1 MQTLSSRIPI
11 GIFSLLLA
19 ASTFFMLTGSN
30 FARYETLSDVLQ
42 DILTKLAAFTAETP
56 EDKVYVH
63 SDKPFYKPGETI
75 WFAVYVRNGKDLK
88 PSEQS
93 DIVNVEI
100 INPKGSLEKAYK
112 IIAKDGVAQGDFV
125 IDAAA
130 MGGLYKIRA
139 FTTWQKNDLEPAI
152 FEKEVQVQAVVLPRL
167 KMKLDFQ
174 KDAYGPGAPVA
185 CDLTLNTNENKPLA
199 NYAFTYVVNI
209 DGAKILQNKATT
221 NERGEA
227 LISFSLPADLNT
239 NDGLLNVMIDYQG
252 QTEAISRSVP
262 IILNN
267 IKVEFFAEGGDMVEN
282 MPAKVAF
289 RALNEFGKT
298 ADVEGYITDKNGNK
312 VANFASF
319 HKGMGAFTFAP
330 KENETYTA
338 HITQPEN
345 IEQTFLLP
353 DALPKGYVLEVER
366 TEKDNIFLNVHSTE
380 NESLSIIAT
389 VHGEKYFATTFNA
402 HPGTNA
408 LSIPTRDMPIGITQ
422 ITVFDSKGIARSE
435 RLAFVNAHKKL
446 KIELTTDKEKYLP
459 REKVNL
465 TVKVKDER
473 GMPMPANLSLSVVND
488 QLLSFAD
495 DKSSNILSWMLVEG
509 ELKGKV
515 EEPNFYFDEKEP
527 LEKRTVALDYLLMT
541 AGWRRYTWKEIL
553 SDQARIVTHQAEKA
567 VIAGT
572 IWNSNENKPLK
583 GAKVFS
589 DNPKISTITDEKGKF
604 SFKGVPLTQAITLR
618 VQADNMYEQNIYV
631 ASYNNSYQAYMYVN
645 YPQPIPM
652 STPTMA
658 GVPKTVGATKGGGKM
673 APKKAGSKG
682 EPGMGAAPD
691 PVAVMAPPPPPPP
704 VREEMEFAPAVEP
717 DAMGMDEPVDDLKN
731 IVEDIPEKPVQM
743 GLAVADERAKIGKKD
758 LGAQEK
764 KIMEDPVEIAQDDDF
779 LEMDFENGIEIA
791 NADGQTAFKHYY
803 LAKQFASP
811 DYGTIAAPEP
821 TMVRNDF
828 RSTLYWNGNVVTDRT
843 GKTTLSFFTSDEI
856 TSFRITAEG
865 IATDGMIGRA
875 EKTMFS
881 QLPFSIS
888 AKIPVEVV
896 TEDVIKIPVT
906 LVNNTDKSLSG
917 PLEVTVPEGMTA
929 MATGNTNV
937 TLAAREAKTV
947 YLAYNVVSTQG
958 KGTFSAKF
966 GAWGLSDA
974 IEQAIKIIPKGFPV
988 KLAGSGSDA
997 EKEYTFDLQN
1007 VVQGSQTITFTAFPS
1022 TVSEILKG
1030 LEGMLQEPYGCFEQ
1044 TSSSTYPNILVLN
1057 YLTTT
1062 GQANPE
1068 LVKRAKD
1075 LIGRGYARLAGY
1087 ESKSGG
1093 FEWFGGDPAHEGLTA
1108 YGLMEFMD
1116 MRKVWDGVDDKMI
1129 NRTVEWL
1136 MKRRDGKGGFERNP
1150 RALHEFG
1157 LTDPETMSAYIVWAL
1172 SEFQQKGIE
1181 KELDKSYETAMQTKN
1196 PYQLGL
1202 VANSMFNY
1210 GKQAEGKK
1218 ALNELIKVQNQN
1230 GVWTAKEKD
1239 RSAPGSGG
1247 QGLAIETASLGLLGM
1262 MKQDNADMGNI
1273 RKVAE
1278 FIRNARNSGG
1288 SFGNTNS
1295 TVLALRALIQYAIF
1309 SKKTDEDGKIEI
1321 YADGKKVAEKSYK
1334 KGEQDPIVIDNL
1346 AQYAGEGKHT
1356 FKVKYVGVKNPL
1368 PYTLSVNYYTALPNS
1383 NPECVVKLETKLATT
1398 QAKVGETVRLTAT
1411 LTNTKNE
1418 GQPMTMAII
1427 GLPAG
1432 LSSQPWQL
1440 KEMKEKAQ
1448 CDFYEVSGNN
1458 IILYYRQMKPSE
1470 TRTLNFDLKADIAGN
1485 YEAPASCAYLY
1496 YTNEYKYWTNMDK
1509 VVIGN

>member
-1 MQTLSSRIPI
+1 MQTVSSRISL
-11 GIFSLLLA
+11 GIFSLLFA
-19 ASTFFMLTGSN
+19 TCAFFMLTGSN
-30 FARYETLSDVLQ
+30 FTRYETLSDVLE
-42 DILTKLAAFTAETP
+42 DILAKLSTFAANTP
-56 EDKVYVH
+56 EDKVYIH
-63 SDKPFYKPGETI
+63 SDKPFYKPGETMY
-75 WFAVYVRNGKDLK
+75 FAVYVRNGKDLK
-88 PSEQS
+88 PSAQS

-100 INPKGSLEKAYK
+100 VNPKGSVEKAYK
-112 IIAKDGVAQGDFV
+112 IITKDGVAQGDFSV
-125 IDAAA
+125 DAGA
-130 MGGLYKIRA
+130 MGGLYKIKA
-139 FTTWQKNDLEPAI
+139 FTTWQKNDPEPAI

-199 NYAFTYVVNI
+199 NFSFSYVVNI
-209 DGAKILQNKATT
+209 GGEKILQNKSTT

-227 LISFSLPADLNT
+227 LISFALPAELQT
-239 NDGLLNVMIDYQG
+239 NDGLLNVMIEYQG

-267 IKVEFFAEGGDMVEN
+267 IKVEFFAEGGDMVEL

-298 ADVEGYITDKNGNK
+298 ADVQGYITDKSGNK
-312 VANFASF
+312 VAAFESF
-319 HKGMGAFTFAP
+319 HKGMGAFSFVP
-330 KENETYTA
+330 RENETYTA

-345 IEQTFLLP
+345 IAETFALP
-353 DALPKGYVLEVER
+353 DALPKGYVLEVEK
-366 TEKDNIFLNVHSTE
+366 TDKENVYVNIHSSE
-380 NESLSIIAT
+380 NEALSIVAT
-389 VHGEKYFATTFNA
+389 VHGEKYFASTIKA
-402 HPGTNA
+402 HTGKNA
-408 LSIPTRDMPIGITQ
+408 LSIPTKDMPIGIAQ
-422 ITVFDSKGIARSE
+422 VTVFDAKGIARAE
-435 RLAFVNAHKKL
+435 RLAFVNKHKQL
-446 KIELTTDKEKYLP
+446 NIELIPDKEKYLP

-495 DKSSNILSWMLVEG
+495 DKSSNILSWLLVEG
-509 ELKGKV
+509 ELKGKI

-527 LEKRTVALDYLLMT
+527 AEKREMALNYLLMT

-553 SDQARIVTHQAEKA
+553 ADQPRIVTHNAEKA
-567 VIAGT
+567 EISGIV
-572 IWNSNENKPLK
+572 WNGNEGKPLK
-583 GAKVFS
+583 GAKVFC
-589 DNPKISTITDEKGKF
+589 DNPKFSTVTDDKGKF
-604 SFKGVPLTQAITLR
+604 IFKGIPLENPVTLR
-618 VQADNMYEQNIYV
+618 VQAENMYEQNLYV
-631 ASYNNSYQAYMYVN
+631 AAYRNDYRADMYLN
-645 YPQPIPM
+645 YPQAMP
-652 STPTMA
+652 TPTGMA
-658 GVPKTVGATKGGGKM
+658 IPQMQMEREQKKFEGRGEPKAGGAVPKAVAINKGGKDIPRPV
-673 APKKAGSKG
+673 APKQ
-682 EPGMGAAPD
+682 D
-691 PVAVMAPPPPPPP
+691 LVPVMPPPPPAPP
-704 VREEMEFAPAVEP
+704 VVVAA
-717 DAMGMDEPVDDLKN
+717 EPVAAKQA
-731 IVEDIPEKPVQM
+731 PEKPMEVQAVNDENAEAFDDM
-743 GLAVADERAKIGKKD
+743 GGEMAGDDADWGIAEKPMLANGQQVAQK
-758 LGAQEK
+758 Q
-764 KIMEDPVEIAQDDDF
+764 
-779 LEMDFENGIEIA
+779 
-791 NADGQTAFKHYY
+791 YY

-811 DYGTIAAPEP
+811 DYVNIAAPEP

-865 IATDGMIGRA
+865 IATDGMLGRA
-875 EKTMFS
+875 EKVMFS
-881 QLPFSIS
+881 QLPFSLS

-896 TEDVIKIPVT
+896 TEDIIKIPVT
-906 LVNNTDKSLSG
+906 LVNNTDKALSA
-917 PLEVTVPEGMTA
+917 PLEITVPEGMTA
-929 MATGNTNV
+929 VSAGNPTV
-937 TLAAREAKTV
+937 SLAAKEAKTV
-947 YLAYNVVSTQG
+947 YLAYNVVNTQG
-958 KGTFSAKF
+958 TGTFSAKF
-966 GAWGLSDA
+966 KAWGLSDA
-974 IEQAIKIIPKGFPV
+974 IEQAIKIVPKGFPV
-988 KLAGSGSDA
+988 KLAGSGSEA
-997 EKEYTFDLQN
+997 EKEFTFDLQN
-1007 VVQGSQTITFTAFPS
+1007 VVKGSETVTFTAFPS

-1030 LEGMLQEPYGCFEQ
+1030 LEGMLQEPSGCFEQ

-1116 MRKVWDGVDDKMI
+1116 MRKVWDGVDDKMV

-1150 RALHEFG
+1150 HALHEFG

-1181 KELDKSYETAMQTKN
+1181 KEVNKGYELAMNTKN

-1202 VANSMFNY
+1202 MANALYNY
-1210 GKQAEGKK
+1210 NKDAEGKK
-1218 ALNELIKVQNQN
+1218 ALNELIKIQNQN
-1230 GVWTAKEKD
+1230 GVWTNKTTD
-1239 RSAPGSGG
+1239 RSAPGSAG
-1247 QGLAIETASLGLLGM
+1247 QGLAIETASLALLAM
-1262 MKQDNADMGNI
+1262 MKQDNADMANI

-1278 FIRNARNSGG
+1278 FIRNSRNSGG
-1288 SFGNTNS
+1288 SFGNTSS
-1295 TVLALRALIQYAIF
+1295 TVLALRALIQFAIF

-1321 YADGKKVAEKSYK
+1321 YANGKKVAEKSYK
-1334 KGEQDPIVIDNL
+1334 KGEQDPIVIAGL
-1346 AQYAGEGKHT
+1346 EQFAGEGSQV

-1368 PYTLSVNYYTALPNS
+1368 PYTLSVNYYTALPKS
-1383 NPECVVKLETKLATT
+1383 APECVVKLETKLAAT
-1398 QAKVGETVRLTAT
+1398 QSKVGETLRLTAT
-1411 LTNTKNE
+1411 LTNTKAE

-1432 LSSQPWQL
+1432 LSAQPWQL

-1458 IILYYRQMKPSE
+1458 VILYYRQMKPSE
-1470 TRTLNFDLKADIAGN
+1470 VRVVNFDLKADIAGS
-1485 YEAPASCAYLY
+1485 YESPASCAYLY
-1496 YTNEYKYWTNMDK
+1496 YTNEYRYWTSMSK
-1509 VVIGN
+1509 VVVGQ

>member
-1 MQTLSSRIPI
+1 
-11 GIFSLLLA
+11 
-19 ASTFFMLTGSN
+19 MLTGSN

-42 DILTKLAAFTAETP
+42 DILAKLNAFTLQTP
-56 EDKVYVH
+56 EDKVYIH

-112 IIAKDGVAQGDFV
+112 IIAKDGVAQGDFA

-139 FTTWQKNDLEPAI
+139 FTDWQKNDPEPAI

-174 KDAYGPGAPVA
+174 KDAYGPGAPVT

-199 NYAFTYVVNI
+199 NYAFSYTVNI
-209 DGAKILQNKATT
+209 DGNKILQEKATT
-221 NERGEA
+221 NESGAA
-227 LISFSLPADLNT
+227 LIAFSLPKELAT

-267 IKVEFFAEGGDMVEN
+267 IQVAFYPEGGDMVAN

-298 ADVEGYITDKNGNK
+298 ADVTGYISDSKGNS
-312 VANFASF
+312 VADFESF
-319 HKGMGAFTFAP
+319 HKGMGAFTFTP
-330 KENETYTA
+330 KEDETYTA

-345 IEQTFLLP
+345 IDETFALP
-353 DALPKGYVLEVER
+353 DALPKGYVLEVESA
-366 TEKDNIFLNVHSTE
+366 EKGNVFLNIHSTE
-380 NESLSIIAT
+380 NENLSIIAT
-389 VHGEKYFATTFNA
+389 VHGQKYFASTIKVHTGKNDI
-402 HPGTNA
+402 
-408 LSIPTRDMPIGITQ
+408 SIPTDNMPMGIAQ
-422 ITVFDSKGIARSE
+422 ITVFDSKGIARAE
-435 RLAFVNAHKKL
+435 RLAFVNQHKKL
-446 KIELTTDKEKYLP
+446 NVELTTDKEKYLP

-495 DKSSNILSWMLVEG
+495 DKSANILSWLLVEG

-527 LEKRTVALDYLLMT
+527 AEKREMALNYLLMT
-541 AGWRRYTWKEIL
+541 AGWRRYTWKEVL
-553 SDQARIVTHQAEKA
+553 ADQPRIVTYQAEKA

-572 IWNSNENKPLK
+572 VWNSQENKPFK
-583 GAKVFS
+583 GAKVFCE
-589 DNPKISTITDEKGKF
+589 NPKIEAITDENGKF
-604 SFKGVPLTQAITLR
+604 YFRGVTIESPFNLR
-618 VQADNMYEQNIYV
+618 VQADKMYEQNIYV
-631 ASYNNSYQAYMYVN
+631 SAYSTNYQAYMYLN
-645 YPQPIPM
+645 IPRPM
-652 STPTMA
+652 PTAMA
-658 GVPKTVGATKGGGKM
+658 TAPNMGGM
-673 APKKAGSKG
+673 KAG
-682 EPGMGAAPD
+682 GAAPSRAGGVVKD
-691 PVAVMAPPPPPPP
+691 GRADMDLPKKSAKPGKGGQVVGEAPVMIAEMAPPPVP
-704 VREEMEFAPAVEP
+704 VAEALIDEQDEVVENNAAMDREEMNQPMEVLAEPVAMAVE
-717 DAMGMDEPVDDLKN
+717 ME
-731 IVEDIPEKPVQM
+731 
-743 GLAVADERAKIGKKD
+743 DERIHAAFDDMGAEEPELADVDNGAWWGNDVKKP
-758 LGAQEK
+758 AIPVATK
-764 KIMEDPVEIAQDDDF
+764 K
-779 LEMDFENGIEIA
+779 
-791 NADGQTAFKHYY
+791 YY

-811 DYGTIAAPEP
+811 DYGAIAAPEP

-828 RSTLYWNGNVVTDRT
+828 RSTLYWNGNVITDRT

-865 IATDGMIGRA
+865 IATDGMVGRA
-875 EKTMFS
+875 EKVMFS
-881 QLPFSIS
+881 QLPFSLS
-888 AKIPVEVV
+888 AKIPVEVI

-906 LVNNTDKSLSG
+906 LVNNTEKSLSA

-929 MATGNTNV
+929 VSAGNPTV
-937 TLAAREAKTV
+937 TLAAKEAKTV

-966 GAWGLSDA
+966 KAWGLSDA
-974 IEQAIKIIPKGFPV
+974 IEQAIKIVPKGFPV
-988 KLAGSGSDA
+988 KLAGSGADA
-997 EKEYTFDLQN
+997 EKEYTFDLKN
-1007 VVQGSQTITFTAFPS
+1007 VVKGSQTVTFTAFPS

-1057 YLTTT
+1057 YLNST

-1068 LVKRAKD
+1068 VVKRAKD
-1075 LIGRGYARLAGY
+1075 LIGKGYARLAGY

-1116 MRKVWDGVDDKMI
+1116 MQKVWDGVDSKMV
-1129 NRTVEWL
+1129 NRTAEWL
-1136 MKRRDGKGGFERNP
+1136 LKRRDGKGGFERNP

-1157 LTDPETMSAYIVWAL
+1157 LTDQATMSTYIVWAL

-1181 KELDKSYETAMQTKN
+1181 KEVNKSYEVAMETKN

-1202 VANSMFNY
+1202 VANIMFNY
-1210 GKQAEGKK
+1210 GKQTEGKK
-1218 ALNELIKVQNQN
+1218 ALNELIKIQNQN
-1230 GVWTAKEKD
+1230 GVWTAKDND

-1247 QGLAIETASLGLLGM
+1247 QGLAIETASLGLSAM
-1262 MKQDNADMGNI
+1262 MKQDNADMANI

-1278 FIRNARNSGG
+1278 FIRNCRNSGG

-1321 YADGKKVAEKSYK
+1321 YADGKKVGEKSYK
-1334 KGEQDPIVIDNL
+1334 KGEQNPIVIDNL

-1368 PYTLSVNYYTALPNS
+1368 PYTISVNYYTALPNS
-1383 NPECVVKLETKLATT
+1383 NPECVVKLDTKLAAT
-1398 QAKVGETVRLTAT
+1398 QAKVGETLRLTAT

-1418 GQPMTMAII
+1418 GQAMTMAII

-1432 LSSQPWQL
+1432 LSAQPWQL

-1458 IILYYRQMKPSE
+1458 VILYYRQMKPSE
-1470 TRTLNFDLKADIAGN
+1470 IRTINFDLKADIAGN

-1496 YTNEYKYWTNMDK
+1496 YTNEYKYWTSMNK
-1509 VVIGN
+1509 VAIGQ

>member
-1 MQTLSSRIPI
+1 
-11 GIFSLLLA
+11 
-19 ASTFFMLTGSN
+19 MLTGSN
-30 FARYETLSDVLQ
+30 FAQYETLSDVLQ
-42 DILTKLAAFTAETP
+42 DILTKLSNFNLQTQE
-56 EDKVYVH
+56 EKVYVH

-112 IIAKDGVAQGDFV
+112 IIAREGVGQGDFV

-139 FTTWQKNDLEPAI
+139 FTDWQKNDPEPAI

-185 CDLTLNTNENKPLA
+185 CDLTLNTNENKALA
-199 NYAFTYVVNI
+199 NYAFSYTVNI
-209 DGAKILQNKATT
+209 DGNKVLQEKATT
-221 NERGEA
+221 NEMGAA
-227 LISFSLPADLNT
+227 LISFSLPKELAT

-262 IILNN
+262 IVLNN
-267 IKVEFFAEGGDMVEN
+267 IQVAFYPEGGDMVAN

-298 ADVEGYITDKNGNK
+298 ADVTGYISDSKGNK
-312 VANFASF
+312 VADFESF
-319 HKGMGAFTFAP
+319 HKGMGAFTFTP
-330 KENETYTA
+330 KEDETYAA

-345 IEQTFLLP
+345 IEQIINLP
-353 DALPKGYVLEVER
+353 DALPKGYVLEVEKA
-366 TEKDNIFLNVHSTE
+366 EKGNLFLHVHSTE
-380 NESLSIIAT
+380 NENLSIIAT
-389 VHGEKYFATTFNA
+389 VHGQKYFASTIKVHTGKN
-402 HPGTNA
+402 GI
-408 LSIPTRDMPIGITQ
+408 SIPTDDMPMGIAQ
-422 ITVFDSKGIARSE
+422 ITVFDSKGIARAE
-435 RLAFVNAHKKL
+435 RLAFVNQHKKL
-446 KIELTTDKEKYLP
+446 NVELSTDKEKYLP

-495 DKSSNILSWMLVEG
+495 DKSSNILSWLLVEG

-527 LEKRTVALDYLLMT
+527 AEKRETALNYLLMT
-541 AGWRRYTWKEIL
+541 AGWRRYTWKEVL
-553 SDQARIVTHQAEKA
+553 AEQPRIVTHKAEKA
-567 VIAGT
+567 VIAGSV
-572 IWNSNENKPLK
+572 WNGQENKPMK
-583 GAKVFS
+583 GAKVFC
-589 DNPKISTITDEKGKF
+589 DNPKFEAITDENGAF
-604 SFKGVPLTQAITLR
+604 YFKGITIENPFYLR
-618 VQADNMYEQNIYV
+618 VQAEGVYEQSIYV
-631 ASYNNSYQAYMYVN
+631 SGYANNYRATMHQN
-645 YPQPIPM
+645 IPRPM
-652 STPTMA
+652 PTA
-658 GVPKTVGATKGGGKM
+658 M
-673 APKKAGSKG
+673 APNMGRNKAG
-682 EPGMGAAPD
+682 GAAPTRAGSTAKGGKAD
-691 PVAVMAPPPPPPP
+691 MDLPKSSAKPGKGEMAPPPPPVAVAEVMPDMVEVQDNEKDMGGEAFNMPIEVPMQP
-704 VREEMEFAPAVEP
+704 V
-717 DAMGMDEPVDDLKN
+717 AMA
-731 IVEDIPEKPVQM
+731 EKI
-743 GLAVADERAKIGKKD
+743 ADERFGPRQDIDKEEAFDDIAVD
-758 LGAQEK
+758 APAP
-764 KIMEDPVEIAQDDDF
+764 MEDDWRNLKKPAMLPVA
-779 LEMDFENGIEIA
+779 
-791 NADGQTAFKHYY
+791 KKYY

-811 DYGTIAAPEP
+811 DYGAIAAPEP

-843 GKTTLSFFTSDEI
+843 GKTTLSFYTSDEI

-865 IATDGMIGRA
+865 IATDGMVGRA
-875 EKTMFS
+875 EKVMFS
-881 QLPFSIS
+881 QLPFSLS

-906 LVNNTDKSLSG
+906 LVNNTEKMLSA

-929 MATGNTNV
+929 VSAGNPTV
-937 TLAAREAKTV
+937 TLAAKEAKTV

-966 GAWGLSDA
+966 KAWGLSDA
-974 IEQAIKIIPKGFPV
+974 IEQAIKIVPKGFPV
-988 KLAGSGSDA
+988 KMAGSGSDA
-997 EKEYTFDLQN
+997 EKEYTFDMKN
-1007 VVQGSQTITFTAFPS
+1007 VVKGSQTIAFTAFPS

-1057 YLTTT
+1057 YLNST
-1062 GQANPE
+1062 GQANPDV
-1068 LVKRAKD
+1068 VKRAKD

-1116 MRKVWDGVDDKMI
+1116 MQKVWDGVDSKMV
-1129 NRTVEWL
+1129 NRTAEWL
-1136 MKRRDGKGGFERNP
+1136 LKRRDGKGGFERNS

-1157 LTDPETMSAYIVWAL
+1157 LTDQATMSIYIVWAL

-1181 KELDKSYETAMQTKN
+1181 KEVNKSYEVAMESKN

-1202 VANSMFNY
+1202 VANIMYNY
-1210 GKQAEGKK
+1210 NKDAEGKK
-1218 ALNELIKVQNQN
+1218 ALNELIKIQNQN
-1230 GVWTAKEKD
+1230 GVWTAKDND

-1247 QGLAIETASLGLLGM
+1247 QGLAIETASLGLSAM
-1262 MKQDNADMGNI
+1262 MKQDNADMANI

-1278 FIRNARNSGG
+1278 FIRNSRNSGG

-1321 YADGKKVAEKSYK
+1321 YADGKKVGEKSYK
-1334 KGEQDPIVIDNL
+1334 KGEQNPIVITGL
-1346 AQYAGEGKHT
+1346 EQFAGEGKHT

-1368 PYTLSVNYYTALPNS
+1368 PYTISVNYYTALPNS
-1383 NPECVVKLETKLATT
+1383 NPECVVKLDTKLAAT
-1398 QAKVGETVRLTAT
+1398 QAKVGETLRLTAT
-1411 LTNTKNE
+1411 LTNTKSE
-1418 GQPMTMAII
+1418 GQAMTMAII

-1432 LSSQPWQL
+1432 LSAQPWQL

-1458 IILYYRQMKPSE
+1458 VILYYRQMKPSE
-1470 TRTLNFDLKADIAGN
+1470 VRTINFDLKADIAGN

-1496 YTNEYKYWTNMDK
+1496 YTNEYKYWTSMSK
-1509 VVIGN
+1509 VAINQ